1 MEVMVLLK
9 LEVDA
14 EQARQPGETD
24 DDIRTKTR
32 ALIADFVGNVLTK
45 QEKRIK
51 LVGSALTSEI
61 PDTGTVRIES
71 SAKVIKLP
79 IPKRK

>member
-24 DDIRTKTR
+24 DDIRAITR
-32 ALIADFVGNVLTK
+32 ALIADVVGNFVAK
-45 QEKRIK
+45 QEKRIR
-51 LVGSALTSEI
+51 LVGSALASEI
-61 PDTGTVRIES
+61 SDTGTVQIKS
-71 SAKVIKLP
+71 SSRVIK
-79 IPKRK
+79 IPVQKD